1 MGKSNFV
8 GEKLD
13 QVLKSR
19 FLQMGNQLV
28 VIYMPDE
35 IMDFILYSA
44 DEVLWKE
51 VQLPSQRQRYL
62 NFTEDRDNGDE
73 EIPSKYEEE
82 SSFHPTT
89 FQP

>member
-13 QVLKSR
+13 RVLKSR
-19 FLQMGNQLV
+19 FLQLGNQLV

-35 IMDFILYSA
+35 IVDFILYSA

-73 EIPSKYEEE
+73 EIP
-82 SSFHPTT
+82 
-89 FQP
+89 

>member
-13 QVLKSR
+13 QVLKSA
-19 FLQMGNQLV
+19 FLQLGNQLV

-35 IMDFILYSA
+35 IVDFILYSA
-44 DEVLWKE
+44 DEVLWKK
-51 VQLPSQRQRYL
+51 VQLPSQRQRYP

-73 EIPSKYEEE
+73 EIP
-82 SSFHPTT
+82 
-89 FQP
+89 